1 MPEDEP
7 VNNDT
12 IESDEFL
19 EEQVD
24 NSEISSE
31 EEGFLKGYN
40 EDIEPDHSD
49 EEGLD
54 DDERVE
60 D

>member
-7 VNNDT
+7 INDT

-24 NSEISSE
+24 NSEITSE

-54 DDERVE
+54 DDERIE